1 MTRYRSLSP
10 ESTLQIG
17 RSLAKNLHP
26 GSILILTGSLGSG
39 KTTLAQG
46 IAEGLGI
53 EEALRSPTYTYI
65 IEYEGKVPL
74 YHIDLY
80 RVDEYDFIEE
90 LGLRDLLNGE
100 GICLVEWG
108 EKFRDFFPP
117 YSIQIT
123 LSILSGGEREISI
136 QRWDL

>member
-39 KTTLAQG
+39 KTILAQG

-53 EEALRSPTYTYI
+53 EESLRSPTYTYI

-80 RVDEYDFIEE
+80 RVDEYD
-90 LGLRDLLNGE
+90 
-100 GICLVEWG
+100 
-108 EKFRDFFPP
+108 
-117 YSIQIT
+117 
-123 LSILSGGEREISI
+123 
-136 QRWDL
+136 

>member
-1 MTRYRSLSP
+1 
-10 ESTLQIG
+10 
-17 RSLAKNLHP
+17 
-26 GSILILTGSLGSG
+26 LGSG

-53 EEALRSPTYTYI
+53 EETLRSPTYTYI

-80 RVDEYDFIEE
+80 RVDEYDFLEE

-123 LSILSGGEREISI
+123 LAILSGEEREISI
-136 QRWDL
+136 QRWDS